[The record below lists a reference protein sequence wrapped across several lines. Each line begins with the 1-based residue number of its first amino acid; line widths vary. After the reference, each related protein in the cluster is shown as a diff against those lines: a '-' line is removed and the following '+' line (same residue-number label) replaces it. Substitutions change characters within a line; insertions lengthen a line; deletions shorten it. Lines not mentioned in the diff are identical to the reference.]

1 MKVEMRYAAMSEIRC
16 VVGADRGVD
25 CPAPERHHLLT
36 TGFHGNGKRRGDRYT
51 VAICGYHHR
60 GEHAS
65 GSGLAEAFHW
75 GTNLADNA
83 KAFRAEWPDDRLL
96 AETNKQLRAW
106 CDRTYGVTYEQ
117 LGCEE

>member
-1 MKVEMRYAAMSEIRC
+1 MKVEMRFAAMGEINC
-16 VVGADRGVD
+16 VVCDALGERGV
-25 CPAPERHHLLT
+25 PERHHLLT
-36 TGFHGNGKRRGDRYT
+36 SGLHGNGKRLGHKQT

-60 GEHAS
+60 GEHAT
-65 GSGLAEAFHW
+65 GSGLYEAFHL
-75 GTNLADNA
+75 GPNLADNA
-83 KAFRAEWPDDRLL
+83 KAFREEWPDDRLL